1 MGGFDLKLYDTDLK
15 LIEQYSRNTKEN
27 TIKYMIQIK
36 SDKLVLATNSD
47 LEVYG
52 IISLTSINTLA
63 KENLSINKNV
73 EKNNSTIKE
82 LKKYLNA
89 HKDSILTL
97 TKLSGNKEDLHVY

>member
-15 LIEQYSRNTKEN
+15 LIDEYSRNTKEN
-27 TIKYMIQIK
+27 SIKYMIQIK

-47 LEVYG
+47 IEIYG
-52 IISLTSINTLA
+52 IIPSASINTLA
-63 KENLSINKNV
+63 KENQSINKN
-73 EKNNSTIKE
+73 EEQNNLTIKE

-97 TKLSGNKEDLHVY
+97 AKLSGKK